1 VSLLAT
7 MTGIAG
13 LAYAATAMAAGL
25 WLAWLSTAFL
35 RERSDANARRLFL
48 ASLAYLPVVLGAMV
62 LDRGSIV
69 ATGTREGD
77 VIIIEVPAQ

>member
-1 VSLLAT
+1 
-7 MTGIAG
+7 
-13 LAYAATAMAAGL
+13 
-25 WLAWLSTAFL
+25 
-35 RERSDANARRLFL
+35 
-48 ASLAYLPVVLGAMV
+48 VLGAMV